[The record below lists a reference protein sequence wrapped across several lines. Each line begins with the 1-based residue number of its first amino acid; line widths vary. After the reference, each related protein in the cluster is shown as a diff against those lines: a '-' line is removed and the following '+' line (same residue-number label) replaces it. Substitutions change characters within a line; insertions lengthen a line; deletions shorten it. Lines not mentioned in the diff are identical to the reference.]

1 MADVICNWN
10 VYNCQPDFE
19 VPTPSNLVRLIAE
32 CPCREHVVTLI
43 VTDAIDLESATGPF
57 DISEKSI
64 ISILNQ
70 RIIVR
75 VYENRFSHDSNGST
89 NVNFMLIENRSVS
102 TRNVMYQQ
110 AKKRWTMT
118 MTFGVF
124 RRQITRKG
132 RVMFKIRKPALL
144 LFYDAM

>member
-89 NVNFMLIENRSVS
+89 NVNSFRVHEKCHVS
-102 TRNVMYQQ
+102 ASQEKMDNDNDVWSLQASNNQEGESNVQDS
-110 AKKRWTMT
+110 KTSP
-118 MTFGVF
+118 V
-124 RRQITRKG
+124 
-132 RVMFKIRKPALL
+132 VVL
-144 LFYDAM
+144 